1 MKLLILVGLV
11 ERCDVDV
18 LFVMVAEPVLHSGW
32 VNGCHTELYGRN
44 TIKTLRSGGVHRV
57 CFFRQV
63 YLYISVTPCID
74 THEV

>member
-32 VNGCHTELYGRN
+32 VDGCHTKVWCRHGI
-44 TIKTLRSGGVHRV
+44 TMLRLGGVHRV
-57 CFFRQV
+57 WFFSGR
-63 YLYISVTPCID
+63 YTYIFR
-74 THEV
+74 